1 MNGLELA
8 KEIAD
13 TAFSLGM
20 MMYSDELCCQGLAW
34 LLVYGGAYS
43 AVTLNPSLALL
54 FTYAGNRLNL
64 KPNKIPNAELL
75 PLLQK
80 YIREAENHEKKP
92 QQWIE
97 DFEKRYRVKSLR

>member
-1 MNGLELA
+1 MNKENYGLELA

-20 MMYSDELCCQGLAW
+20 AMYSDQLCCQGLAW

-43 AVTLNPSLALL
+43 AVTYNPSLTML
-54 FTYAGNRLNL
+54 FTYAKNKLNL
-64 KPNKIPNAELL
+64 KPNEIPNSELL

-80 YIREAENHEKKP
+80 YIKEAEIGW
-92 QQWIE
+92 Q
-97 DFEKRYRVKSLR
+97 RATTTL